1 MNAMNKRKYK
11 KTRKNNNFFTTNKN
25 WKNALKYVHSMFMC
39 VSMILYLLFYV
50 KKIKEQ
56 QSSLPIRNQNQVLST

>member
-39 VSMILYLLFYV
+39 VSTILYLLFYV
-50 KKIKEQ
+50 KKIKE
-56 QSSLPIRNQNQVLST
+56 